1 MRGLHGWTNGTN
13 LKLNNQPIQTMTIEK
28 LSTVELWLA
37 LDKLNSVA
45 YASLSY
51 EEKALLIDV
60 ANELEHRR
68 KI

>member
-1 MRGLHGWTNGTN
+1 
-13 LKLNNQPIQTMTIEK
+13 MTIEK

-51 EEKALLIDV
+51 EEKALLADV
-60 ANELEHRR
+60 ANEIERRR

>member
-1 MRGLHGWTNGTN
+1 
-13 LKLNNQPIQTMTIEK
+13 MTIEK
-28 LSTVELWLA
+28 LSDAELWLV

-45 YASLSY
+45 RASLSY
-51 EEKALLIDV
+51 EENALLIDV